1 MLAFSTEL
9 QWLVMISKIFKLASR
24 YLQGKKDSTQE
35 LASGLLV
42 GQDGLLGEICFA
54 ALFVD
59 KKGVKVGTKRF
70 GLLAAHT
77 AFDSKFPGLV
87 VDSDQA

>member
-1 MLAFSTEL
+1 
-9 QWLVMISKIFKLASR
+9 MI
-24 YLQGKKDSTQE
+24 
-35 LASGLLV
+35 
-42 GQDGLLGEICFA
+42 GQCILDKVVNLLGEICLA

-70 GLLAAHT
+70 GLLASHT
-77 AFDSKFPGLV
+77 AFDAKFPGLV